1 MRKNYGTGAP
11 WETKVGYSRA
21 VMVGNTIEISGTVAI
36 KDGKPYGVD
45 DPYAQTKRILEI
57 AEEALQYFGAS
68 LQHVVRT
75 RMYVTNVLFWEQ
87 VGKAH
92 GEVFGDV
99 RPATTLVEVSGL
111 ISPEYLVEIEVTAMF
126 DNKQEPRH

>member
-11 WETKVGYSRA
+11 WETMVGYSRA

-45 DPYAQTKRILEI
+45 DPYEQTKRILEI
-57 AEEALQYFGAS
+57 AEEALQHFGAS

-92 GEVFGDV
+92 GEVFGDI

-111 ISPEYLVEIEVTAMF
+111 IAPEYLVEIEVTAML
-126 DNKQEPRH
+126 DHKEEPRH